1 MVIKKEM
8 VLKMINFYKIY
19 SVLISLVDD
28 NKYENNGLLLF
39 LDDASVNSLLN
50 KNIDMDISEFENL
63 MLKSFIL
70 YDRIK
75 NKNFRLTDN
84 SIKLMKEII
93 DITKM
98 DEIFGDN
105 ILNEAVEAFP
115 DGIYTNKFIKLF
127 DEFILEINFKDDNL
141 NIIKLNIQK
150 DKNKEKIKMLENE
163 IENLI
168 KDEKYEEIIN
178 IKNQIRTL
186 ADELNVI

>member
-19 SVLISLVDD
+19 SDLISLVDD

-70 YDRIK
+70 YDKIK

-127 DEFILEINFKDDNL
+127 DELILEINFKDDNL

-186 ADELNVI
+186 TDELNVI